1 MTEGIIY
8 EINCKAKQVVVHSHC
23 RFKVSHSLHN
33 EIHRITDS
41 DENARDFLVRRGFLK
56 SSMSCPGCSS
66 DMNLAP
72 AVNPIYRGQ
81 AFSRRLLKY
90 QIILGIVRDQFIS
103 APCQQDIRC
112 TAART
117 LRFE

>member
-41 DENARDFLVRRGFLK
+41 DENARYFLFQIQRGFL
-56 SSMSCPGCSS
+56 SCP
-66 DMNLAP
+66 
-72 AVNPIYRGQ
+72 
-81 AFSRRLLKY
+81 LL
-90 QIILGIVRDQFIS
+90 L
-103 APCQQDIRC
+103 
-112 TAART
+112 
-117 LRFE
+117 L